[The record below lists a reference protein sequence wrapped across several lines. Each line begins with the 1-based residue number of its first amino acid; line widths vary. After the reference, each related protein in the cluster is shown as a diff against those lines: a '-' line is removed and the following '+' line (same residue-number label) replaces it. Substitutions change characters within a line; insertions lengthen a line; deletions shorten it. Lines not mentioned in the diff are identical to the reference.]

1 MPLWAE
7 FLHSLCSFP
16 ACVTSY
22 FSPFP
27 TCVCGWWSNMSIWIS
42 WVEVDGVLDILL
54 FCTIDLTFGNLFSVS
69 SALGWCRQA
78 HLFFFFFSGRWCRWC
93 VGAGWSYDGNC
104 CLPPAYS
111 VTNWRTRL
119 FTPPSSPQSA
129 ATTLPVVAFKVK
141 FFQRV
146 RVGENV
152 HVYEH

>member
-69 SALGWCRQA
+69 SALGWCPQA
-78 HLFFFFFSGRWCRWC
+78 HLFFFSQEGDAGGVSGLDGRTMATAASLQPIALQT
-93 VGAGWSYDGNC
+93 GAPGF
-104 CLPPAYS
+104 LHH
-111 VTNWRTRL
+111 R
-119 FTPPSSPQSA
+119 
-129 ATTLPVVAFKVK
+129 
-141 FFQRV
+141 RV
-146 RVGENV
+146 RRVV
-152 HVYEH
+152 QRHFRLLLSK

>member
-7 FLHSLCSFP
+7 FVHSLCSFP

-54 FCTIDLTFGNLFSVS
+54 FCTIDLTFGNLFIVVGFRMVS
-69 SALGWCRQA
+69 TGSS
-78 HLFFFFFSGRWCRWC
+78 FFFSGRWCRWC
-93 VGAGWSYDGNC
+93 VGAGWSYNGNC

-119 FTPPSSPQSA
+119 FTPLSSLQSG
-129 ATTLPVVAFKVK
+129 ATTHPVVAFSVK
-141 FFQRV
+141 FFQRE
-146 RVGENV
+146 RVGETV
-152 HVYEH
+152 YVYEH